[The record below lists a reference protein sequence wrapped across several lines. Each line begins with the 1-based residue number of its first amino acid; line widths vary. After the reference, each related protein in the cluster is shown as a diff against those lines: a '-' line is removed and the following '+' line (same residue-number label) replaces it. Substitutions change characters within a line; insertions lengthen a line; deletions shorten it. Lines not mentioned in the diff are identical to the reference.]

1 MTALKR
7 REPLVLLLGDVFF
20 FLVSLWIT
28 LLVRNFEAPTRA
40 LFLTHLQPFSIL
52 FALWLLVYYIA
63 GLYEKHT
70 VILQSN
76 LPNVLAITQLTSSGL
91 AVIFFYF
98 IPYFGLT
105 PKTILFIYL
114 MVSFVF
120 ILFWRTYG
128 YFSISKKQPNKALLI
143 GSGAEM
149 KELFVEVNQNP
160 IYNLQFVSSV
170 DLNRADKDGFWDEIK
185 AQVYDEE
192 VSVIAID
199 LAHENVEP
207 VLPYLYNLIF
217 SNKNFI
223 DMHKIY
229 EDIFDRVP
237 LSLLRYNWFLENIS
251 ASPRVAYDS
260 LKRLMDIAIS
270 FALFCLSL
278 FIYPLVYI
286 AIKLDDGGPIFIAQ
300 ERVGED
306 NRTVKILKFRTMARD
321 DRGVYDQ
328 DQPNNPITKV
338 GRFLRKSRIDE
349 LPQLWNVLK
358 GDLSLIGPRPELP
371 DLVRRY
377 SEEIPYYNV
386 RHLIK
391 PGLSGWAQIYH
402 EAHPHHRVATEETK
416 NKLSYDL
423 YYIKNRSLLLDIKIA
438 LRTVRTLLS
447 IAGR

>member
-1 MTALKR
+1 MKGLR
-7 REPLVLLLGDVFF
+7 RKEPLVLLAGDVLF
-20 FLVSLWIT
+20 FLVSLWLT
-28 LLVRNFEAPTRA
+28 LLLRNFELPTRE
-40 LFLTHLQPFSIL
+40 LFFIHLAPFSIL
-52 FALWLLVYYIA
+52 FIAWVVVFYIA

-70 VILQSN
+70 VILKSN
-76 LPNVLAITQLTSSGL
+76 LPNILATTQLVNSGV

-114 MVSFVF
+114 FISFAL
-120 ILFWRTYG
+120 ILYWRTYG
-128 YFSISKKQPNKALLI
+128 YFALGRKRAEQAILI
-143 GSGAEM
+143 GSGDEM
-149 KELFVEVNQNP
+149 KNLLNEVNSNP
-160 IYNLQFVSSV
+160 IYNLRFVSSI
-170 DLNRADKDGFWDEIK
+170 DLNRTDKNGFWDEIK
-185 AQVYDEE
+185 GEVYSED

-199 LAHENVEP
+199 LHHENVEP
-207 VLPYLYNLIF
+207 VLPHLYNLIF

-251 ASPRVAYDS
+251 TTPRTAYDT
-260 LKRLMDIAIS
+260 LKRMMDVVLS
-270 FALFCLSL
+270 FILFVASL
-278 FIYPLVYI
+278 VVYPFVYA
-286 AIKLDDGGPIFIAQ
+286 AIKYDDGGPLFIRQ
-300 ERVGED
+300 DRVGEN
-306 NRTVKILKFRTMARD
+306 NRLIKILKFRSMSRD
-321 DRGVYDQ
+321 DRGEYNYDRS
-328 DQPNNPITKV
+328 NNSITKV
-338 GRFLRKSRIDE
+338 GAFLRKTRIDE

-371 DLVRRY
+371 ALVRHY

-402 EAHPHHRVATEETK
+402 KAHPHHEVATLETK

-423 YYIKNRSLLLDIKIA
+423 YYIKNRSFLLDLKIA
-438 LRTVRTLLS
+438 LRTLKTLVS
-447 IAGR
+447 ISGR

>member
-1 MTALKR
+1 MKGLR
-7 REPLVLLLGDVFF
+7 RKEPLVLLAGDVLF
-20 FLVSLWIT
+20 FLVSLWIS
-28 LLVRNFEAPTRA
+28 LLIRNFELPTQEHFI
-40 LFLTHLQPFSIL
+40 LHLEPFSIL
-52 FALWLLVYYIA
+52 FIAWVVVYYIA

-70 VILQSN
+70 VILKSN
-76 LPNVLAITQLTSSGL
+76 LPNILATTQLVNSGI

-114 MVSFVF
+114 FVSFAL
-120 ILFWRTYG
+120 ILYWRTYG
-128 YFSISKKQPNKALLI
+128 YFSLGRKRAEHAILI
-143 GSGAEM
+143 GSGEEM
-149 KELFVEVNQNP
+149 KDLLNEVNGNP
-160 IYNLQFVSSV
+160 IYNLRFVSSI
-170 DLNRADKDGFWDEIK
+170 DLNRTDKHGFWDEIK
-185 AQVYDEE
+185 GEVYSED

-199 LAHENVEP
+199 LNHENVEP

-251 ASPRVAYDS
+251 TTPRTAYDT
-260 LKRLMDIAIS
+260 LKRMMDVALSFVLFAIS
-270 FALFCLSL
+270 LIA
-278 FIYPLVYI
+278 YPFVYL
-286 AIKLDDGGPIFIAQ
+286 AIQLDDGGPLFITQ
-300 ERVGED
+300 ERVGE
-306 NRTVKILKFRTMARD
+306 NNQIVKIFKFRSMSRND
-321 DRGVYDQ
+321 QGVYGSGVE
-328 DQPNNPITKV
+328 NKITKV
-338 GRFLRKSRIDE
+338 GAFLRKSRIDE

-402 EAHPHHRVATEETK
+402 EAHPHHAVDTRETK
-416 NKLSYDL
+416 TKLSYDL
-423 YYIKNRSLLLDIKIA
+423 YYIKNRSFLLDLKIA
-438 LRTVRTLLS
+438 LRTLKTLVS
-447 IAGR
+447 ISGR